1 MIQPGQ
7 KHHLGDKALFFMLLQ
22 NISPAIFLLFV
33 VFIIAIAWDTLS
45 QGLANTGD
53 VLGQF
58 PFLAGSSIA
67 SLMPSFILIIIFLA
81 IILGCLGALIALLKY
96 RFFTFT
102 VEEFDLRL
110 KKGIFNIEE
119 ITIPYRQMQNVD
131 VVRSLLYRIFGISKL
146 IIMSAGHDEDP
157 TDEAT
162 TSTVFNPIDRNLAEE
177 IRTLLERRIG
187 IQIIEHIEKA
197 DREEQ
202 ETEVIENQN

>member
-1 MIQPGQ
+1 MSPCQYLLVKTFMIILPIMIQPGQ

-81 IILGCLGALIALLKY
+81 IILGCIGALIALLKY
-96 RFFTFT
+96 RFFYFYHRR
-102 VEEFDLRL
+102 VRFAV
-110 KKGIFNIEE
+110 KKRYF
-119 ITIPYRQMQNVD
+119 
-131 VVRSLLYRIFGISKL
+131 
-146 IIMSAGHDEDP
+146 
-157 TDEAT
+157 
-162 TSTVFNPIDRNLAEE
+162 
-177 IRTLLERRIG
+177 
-187 IQIIEHIEKA
+187 
-197 DREEQ
+197 
-202 ETEVIENQN
+202 